1 MFHQETMRIDDP
13 SDNGGRGWRRLA
25 RDEVADLA
33 YLAIRLASRGIRS
46 DLAGRNAAKADEA
59 ARKLSEA
66 VSARLAAYS
75 DVWSYTGRHRAL
87 SALPERRGRNWLESP
102 LGGNRTLSRVA
113 RCHDNC

>member
-1 MFHQETMRIDDP
+1 MFHQTAMRIDDP

-66 VSARLAAYS
+66 VSARLAAYPTFGPIRAAIGHS
-75 DVWSYTGRHRAL
+75 AHCRSGADETG
-87 SALPERRGRNWLESP
+87 
-102 LGGNRTLSRVA
+102 
-113 RCHDNC
+113 